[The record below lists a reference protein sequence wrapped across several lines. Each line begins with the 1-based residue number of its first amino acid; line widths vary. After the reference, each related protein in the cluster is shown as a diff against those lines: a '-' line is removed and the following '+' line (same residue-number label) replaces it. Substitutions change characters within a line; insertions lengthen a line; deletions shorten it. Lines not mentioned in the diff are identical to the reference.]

1 MIRRRWLFSGRVQG
15 VGFRI
20 TTARVAMDRP
30 VNGYVRNLPDGTV
43 EAVAEGAEA
52 DLDGFQAA
60 IASEMSA
67 NIRDVACQQ
76 SPATGEFTAFDVRF

>member
-1 MIRRRWLFSGRVQG
+1 MIRRRLLFSGRVQG
-15 VGFRI
+15 VGFRF
-20 TTARVAMDRP
+20 TTVRIAQGRAVD
-30 VNGYVRNLPDGTV
+30 GFVRNLPDGRV

-52 DLDGFQAA
+52 ELDGFQAA
-60 IASEMSA
+60 IASEMAA